1 MALTDAGRNLH
12 SLQPKEEND
21 RGKNGAIE
29 EATTAR
35 TRRHG
40 GQAFRTARRRRGS
53 VMKMTGQRKPR
64 GTGVLMVIDPE
75 MEVEEASVGAWV
87 MGLEEKKDG
96 KDLLLTEERRK
107 WR

>member
-21 RGKNGAIE
+21 RGKNGATE

-40 GQAFRTARRRRGS
+40 GQAFHTARKGGS
-53 VMKMTGQRKPR
+53 VMMMTGQRKPR
-64 GTGVLMVIDPE
+64 GTGVMMVIDPE
-75 MEVEEASVGAWV
+75 MKVEEASVDAWV
-87 MGLEEKKDG
+87 QLG
-96 KDLLLTEERRK
+96 
-107 WR
+107 